1 MKKYLLKLSEQR
13 ELIVKDKLLFKF
25 YKTMLQNDYEY
36 KYLNYNIKNL
46 KISPIRFPKI
56 KLKKINAIAYYN
68 CKKNEI
74 KYIKSKK
81 EQSLPHELM
90 HMSSTVKEEDGSIFS
105 GFSQKTREGEFLLI
119 GSRFNEGYTQLLTE
133 RYFPYASNVA
143 YPIEK
148 LITFQVEKI
157 LGKKEME
164 QMYFKADLMS
174 LIEELSK
181 YKSESDILNFICS
194 VDFFEN
200 IYTKS
205 WLLNNLNEIKNSY
218 LYIICFLTSIKIE
231 KLKEQEL
238 DNDEIK
244 EKIKVYIDTFELSLN
259 IKGDKM
265 KYEIANKDMLDDIY
279 NDYCKCLDSNY
290 TKKTYSK

>member
-1 MKKYLLKLSEQR
+1 
-13 ELIVKDKLLFKF
+13 
-25 YKTMLQNDYEY
+25 
-36 KYLNYNIKNL
+36 
-46 KISPIRFPKI
+46 
-56 KLKKINAIAYYN
+56 
-68 CKKNEI
+68 
-74 KYIKSKK
+74 
-81 EQSLPHELM
+81 
-90 HMSSTVKEEDGSIFS
+90 
-105 GFSQKTREGEFLLI
+105 
-119 GSRFNEGYTQLLTE
+119 
-133 RYFPYASNVA
+133 
-143 YPIEK
+143 
-148 LITFQVEKI
+148 
-157 LGKKEME
+157 ME